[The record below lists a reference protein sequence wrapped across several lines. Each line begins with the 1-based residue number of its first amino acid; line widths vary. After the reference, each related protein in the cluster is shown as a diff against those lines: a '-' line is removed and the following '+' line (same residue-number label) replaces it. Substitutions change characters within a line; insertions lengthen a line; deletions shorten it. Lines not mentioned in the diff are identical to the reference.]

1 MKSLRS
7 LGTLLLLVT
16 LPLGAFAQQTQDNN
30 EAKLRDALRNS
41 TLQLRKAQSDTA
53 ALQVTQAEAE
63 SERDTLKKQLDDLTK
78 RSEKDRA
85 KAEKEIADLTTK
97 STTLEA
103 NNAKLLTELNKTRE
117 AFQQAADLAKT
128 KELARSNLEIRIAE
142 LERTV
147 ADRESKNVALV
158 KVGQEILNRLER
170 FGLGDAIKAKEP
182 FIGAKR
188 VQIQALVQD
197 YNDKILDQ
205 KYQPGTPATAPAPSA
220 TPKPE
225 PKAQTA
231 KAQPSPTPSTH

>member
-1 MKSLRS
+1 MKTLRF
-7 LGTLLLLVT
+7 LAVFALCL
-16 LPLGAFAQQTQDNN
+16 LPLGVSAQQQDTP
-30 EAKLRDALRNS
+30 ETKLRDALRNS

-63 SERDTLKKQLDDLTK
+63 NERDTLKKQLDALTK
-78 RSEKDRA
+78 QSDKDRA
-85 KAEKEIADLTTK
+85 KAEKELGDLSAKTTA
-97 STTLEA
+97 LEA
-103 NNAKLLTELNKTRE
+103 NNAKLIAELSKTRE
-117 AFQQAADLAKT
+117 AFQQAADVAKT
-128 KELARSNLEIRIAE
+128 KELARSNLEIRVAE
-142 LERTV
+142 LERIV
-147 ADRESKNVALV
+147 ADRERKNVALV

-205 KYQPGTPATAPAPSA
+205 KYQPGTPAAAPAASA

-225 PKAQTA
+225 PKTQAA
-231 KAQPSPTPSTH
+231 KAQSSPTPSTH

>member
-1 MKSLRS
+1 MKTLRF
-7 LGTLLLLVT
+7 LAVFALCL
-16 LPLGAFAQQTQDNN
+16 LPLGASAQQQETP

-63 SERDTLKKQLDDLTK
+63 NERDTFKKQLDALTK
-78 RSEKDRA
+78 QSEKDRA
-85 KAEKEIADLTTK
+85 KAEKELADLSAKTTV
-97 STTLEA
+97 LEA
-103 NNAKLLTELNKTRE
+103 NNAKLIAELTKTRD
-117 AFQQAADLAKT
+117 ALQQAVDVAKT
-128 KELARSNLEIRIAE
+128 KELARSNLEIHVAE

-147 ADRESKNVALV
+147 ADREGKNVALV
-158 KVGQEILNRLER
+158 KVAQEILDRLHR

-188 VQIQALVQD
+188 VQVQALVQD

-205 KYQPGTPATAPAPSA
+205 KYQPGTPAAAPSPSA

-231 KAQPSPTPSTH
+231 KATPSPTASTH